1 MKRVIFSIVLL
12 FCVPAFSIDVFF
24 QDTDIKDALVQL
36 SQLSGVPI
44 LFSSKISGRV
54 SLELYDVSLDTALNL
69 LLSGTPYDWIKGDG
83 YYLVFAPSD
92 TEKLVFLPSAVINL
106 QHVPAEQ
113 VVEFLGVYKDFVVP
127 VGNTLI
133 VFGGE
138 RVLRAVKEIAEKI
151 DVERE
156 QYIAWYRYVRI
167 SEEKTVT
174 LKRLLSSKAVS
185 VGDTYTVI
193 TDEDVLTVEDF
204 IRVLS
209 EEEMRTIASGVVP
222 IEEGRET
229 KISLQY
235 NEKSIW
241 LSLALS
247 GNNIRIS
254 LKDSRTALETD
265 VSLSSKKIT
274 IVDFEGGILE
284 LKVGKIAPV
293 SIKEEKKD
301 EEKDHTLT
309 GRVEMGKSLTFLSG
323 ATARVVGNLELG
335 LLAGVKD
342 EEVFLSISLK
352 DVHNIRGN
360 IFSYGEF
367 QLSMNKDAEVSQEF
381 SLGIAWKEKVL
392 FGLGVWSDF
401 SKMRPEIRLAFGQ
414 DAGVEIIYVVTEKVI
429 IGFWVRW

>member
-92 TEKLVFLPSAVINL
+92 MEKLVFLPSAVINL

-113 VVEFLGVYKDFVVP
+113 VVEYLGAYKDFVVP

-133 VFGGE
+133 VFGGG

-174 LKRLLSSKAVS
+174 LKRLLSSKVVS

-235 NEKSIW
+235 NEKASGFPW
-241 LSLALS
+241 LSL
-247 GNNIRIS
+247 
-254 LKDSRTALETD
+254 ET
-265 VSLSSKKIT
+265 VS
-274 IVDFEGGILE
+274 E
-284 LKVGKIAPV
+284 
-293 SIKEEKKD
+293 
-301 EEKDHTLT
+301 
-309 GRVEMGKSLTFLSG
+309 
-323 ATARVVGNLELG
+323 
-335 LLAGVKD
+335 
-342 EEVFLSISLK
+342 
-352 DVHNIRGN
+352 
-360 IFSYGEF
+360 
-367 QLSMNKDAEVSQEF
+367 
-381 SLGIAWKEKVL
+381 
-392 FGLGVWSDF
+392 
-401 SKMRPEIRLAFGQ
+401 
-414 DAGVEIIYVVTEKVI
+414 
-429 IGFWVRW
+429 

>member
-1 MKRVIFSIVLL
+1 M
-12 FCVPAFSIDVFF
+12 
-24 QDTDIKDALVQL
+24 
-36 SQLSGVPI
+36 
-44 LFSSKISGRV
+44 
-54 SLELYDVSLDTALNL
+54 
-69 LLSGTPYDWIKGDG
+69 
-83 YYLVFAPSD
+83 
-92 TEKLVFLPSAVINL
+92 
-106 QHVPAEQ
+106 PAEQ
-113 VVEFLGVYKDFVVP
+113 VVEYLGAYKDFVVP

-133 VFGGE
+133 VFGGG

-174 LKRLLSSKAVS
+174 LKRLLSSKVVS

-247 GNNIRIS
+247 GNSIRIS

-401 SKMRPEIRLAFGQ
+401 RR
-414 DAGVEIIYVVTEKVI
+414 
-429 IGFWVRW
+429 

>member
-1 MKRVIFSIVLL
+1 M
-12 FCVPAFSIDVFF
+12 
-24 QDTDIKDALVQL
+24 
-36 SQLSGVPI
+36 
-44 LFSSKISGRV
+44 
-54 SLELYDVSLDTALNL
+54 
-69 LLSGTPYDWIKGDG
+69 
-83 YYLVFAPSD
+83 
-92 TEKLVFLPSAVINL
+92 
-106 QHVPAEQ
+106 
-113 VVEFLGVYKDFVVP
+113 
-127 VGNTLI
+127 
-133 VFGGE
+133 
-138 RVLRAVKEIAEKI
+138 
-151 DVERE
+151 
-156 QYIAWYRYVRI
+156 
-167 SEEKTVT
+167 
-174 LKRLLSSKAVS
+174 
-185 VGDTYTVI
+185 
-193 TDEDVLTVEDF
+193 
-204 IRVLS
+204 
-209 EEEMRTIASGVVP
+209 
-222 IEEGRET
+222 
-229 KISLQY
+229 
-235 NEKSIW
+235 
-241 LSLALS
+241 
-247 GNNIRIS
+247 
-254 LKDSRTALETD
+254 KDSRTALETD